1 MDSSRNDPRKRRLA
15 WRGACSLAG
24 MAVLFALVTPAL
36 AADEGI
42 TIPKGTAV
50 ELVLLDGLGTR
61 TAKVGDTFR
70 ARLVRALYVDGQPAL
85 PYGTVVEGRVVLVK
99 SPRDGGLSGVIG
111 VEFVSL
117 RPARGPAKDIRGKL
131 TSLRQDDRRRMVE
144 LAPKVS
150 TGRHIDVVFIGR
162 SSAERAST
170 LVGDDLAEAWSHS
183 GLSPTD
189 VEIAAGTQVAM
200 ELDESVIAP
209 PAAMGVAAAPDVQHI
224 DVQYIYVSPATVAR
238 AQQALSERKY
248 YGGEA
253 DGELGAAT
261 RNAIIRFQL
270 DHQQVAAG
278 DLDEETLRLL
288 GLPAPPSL

>member
-1 MDSSRNDPRKRRLA
+1 MDSLRNVC
-15 WRGACSLAG
+15 GLAG
-24 MAVLFALVTPAL
+24 MAGLFALVTPAL
-36 AADEGI
+36 AAGEGI

-50 ELVLLDGLGTR
+50 ELVLMDRLGTR

-70 ARLVRALYVDGQPAL
+70 TRLVRALYVDGQPAL

-117 RPARGPAKDIRGKL
+117 RPADGQAKVIHGKL

-144 LAPKVS
+144 LAQPV
-150 TGRHIDVVFIGR
+150 
-162 SSAERAST
+162 
-170 LVGDDLAEAWSHS
+170 
-183 GLSPTD
+183 
-189 VEIAAGTQVAM
+189 M
-200 ELDESVIAP
+200 AP
-209 PAAMGVAAAPDVQHI
+209 PARTGVAAAPDVQHI
-224 DVQYIYVSPATVAR
+224 DVQYIYVSPETVAR
-238 AQQALSERKY
+238 AQQALTERKY

-270 DHQQVAAG
+270 DHEQVAAG

-288 GLPAPPSL
+288 GLPPPPRL

>member
-1 MDSSRNDPRKRRLA
+1 MRSSTRLGLILGSA
-15 WRGACSLAG
+15 LLMWSL
-24 MAVLFALVTPAL
+24 LALVTPAL
-36 AADEGI
+36 AGAEAI
-42 TIPKGTAV
+42 TIPTGTAV
-50 ELVLLDGLGTR
+50 ELALVDRLATR

-70 ARLVRALYVDGQPAL
+70 TRLIRTLYVDGQPAL
-85 PYGTVVEGRVVLVK
+85 PEGTVVEGRVVLVK
-99 SPRDGGLSGVIG
+99 APRDGGLSGVIG

-117 RPARGPAKDIRGKL
+117 RPAGGHTKGIRGKL

-144 LAPKVS
+144 LAPRVS

-162 SSAERAST
+162 STAGRAST

-200 ELDESVIAP
+200 ELAEPLTVP
-209 PAAMGVAAAPDVQHI
+209 PAVMRVAAASGVRR
-224 DVQYIYVSPATVAR
+224 IYVSSGTVAA

-253 DGELGAAT
+253 DGQLGAPT
-261 RNAIIRFQL
+261 RIAIMRFQL
-270 DHQQVAAG
+270 DHEQVATG
-278 DLDEETLRLL
+278 DLDEETLQLL
-288 GLPAPPSL
+288 GLPPPQRR

>member
-1 MDSSRNDPRKRRLA
+1 MRGTHGLARL
-15 WRGACSLAG
+15 GACGLAG
-24 MAVLFALVTPAL
+24 VAGLFALVAPGL

-50 ELVLLDGLGTR
+50 ELVLLDNLGTR
-61 TAKVGDTFR
+61 TAKIGDTFR
-70 ARLVRALYVDGQPAL
+70 TRLVRALYVDGQPAL

-99 SPRDGGLSGVIG
+99 TPRDGSGVIG

-117 RPARGPAKDIRGKL
+117 RPAGGQAKDIHGKL

-150 TGRHIDVVFIGR
+150 TGRHLDVVFIGR

-200 ELDESVIAP
+200 ELAEPVMAP
-209 PAAMGVAAAPDVQHI
+209 AMRGVAAAPDVQHI
-224 DVQYIYVSPATVAR
+224 DVQYIYVSPDTVAR

-248 YGGEA
+248 YGGEP

-270 DHQQVAAG
+270 DHQHVAAG

-288 GLPAPPSL
+288 GLPPPPRL